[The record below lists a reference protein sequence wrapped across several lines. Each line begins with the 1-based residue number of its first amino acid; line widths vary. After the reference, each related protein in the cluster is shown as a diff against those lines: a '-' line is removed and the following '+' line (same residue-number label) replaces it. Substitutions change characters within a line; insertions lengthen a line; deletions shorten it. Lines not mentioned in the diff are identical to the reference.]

1 MPCEKLND
9 PCALLYVPMPQT
21 HCPDCAYPIEFDWLP
36 CTNCPCEGELR
47 AYAPLPLPPYAP
59 LPPSPLPESDDES
72 GNLYFFDTKGEPSAW
87 DEYVKSVK
95 GHFDTKCSHLKLQ
108 TKWGADIVWDSSW
121 DKYRRA
127 IGVLANF
134 PHVMEEAELLYSILR
149 DKWHTREELVVA
161 AIDLAGTQLFARS
174 ITAIDWH
181 LEKMEEATLIYKITT
196 YE

>member
-1 MPCEKLND
+1 MSHWQSCSDSSPL
-9 PCALLYVPMPQT
+9 T
-21 HCPDCAYPIEFDWLP
+21 AYPPLP
-36 CTNCPCEGELR
+36 QSEDEGECD
-47 AYAPLPLPPYAP
+47 
-59 LPPSPLPESDDES
+59 S
-72 GNLYFFDTKGEPSAW
+72 NLYFIDTKGEPS
-87 DEYVKSVK
+87 
-95 GHFDTKCSHLKLQ
+95 TCSQ
-108 TKWGADIVWDSSW
+108 TKWGADIAWDSSW
-121 DKYRRA
+121 DNYRRV